1 MALTGA
7 QTTAIRGYLGYANL
21 NRYKNTRLEGTFTAL
36 DADGE
41 AAVVLL
47 LTSIA
52 AADAAL
58 STAALTTGGLKKVDE
73 VEFFPSSG
81 AASGAV
87 ANIRAQGRRLIG
99 RLSLLLGVPFYGDY
113 FGGGGYPGDTYS
125 DLGLSGPNSGGM
137 FRLG

>member
-7 QTTAIRGYLGYANL
+7 QTTAIRSYLGYANL

-41 AAVVLL
+41 AAVVVL
-47 LTSIA
+47 LTNIA
-52 AADAAL
+52 AVDAAL

-73 VEFFPSSG
+73 VEFYPTNG
-81 AASGAV
+81 VASGAV
-87 ANIRAQGRRLIG
+87 ANIRAQGRLLIS
-99 RLSLLLGVPFYGDY
+99 RLSVLLGVPFYGDY
-113 FGGGGYPGDTYS
+113 FGGNGYPGDTYS
-125 DLGLSGPNSGGM
+125 DIGLSGPNAAGM